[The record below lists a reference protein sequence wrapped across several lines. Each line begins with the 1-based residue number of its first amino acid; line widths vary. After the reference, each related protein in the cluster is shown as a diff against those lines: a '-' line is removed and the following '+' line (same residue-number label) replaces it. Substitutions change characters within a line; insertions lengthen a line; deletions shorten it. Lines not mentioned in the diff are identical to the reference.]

1 MRHPKQGRS
10 PRDLIGS
17 IALGLSLIW
26 LLALTGC
33 TTVNASSARRLSEQA
48 LGATSALAQGLDGV
62 RADLQTYVEGQA
74 LLAQLTGRPPLAPQE
89 LCSLQSVQ
97 ESLRLRLMA
106 LAKLQV
112 AYEQLRSIAAG
123 DTWAADAPIVNEY
136 LTDFDPSE
144 IPGDPPLATG
154 CPQGATNPANAAN
167 APPRRDLA
175 VAPEKVSP
183 PRGLGLS
190 QSKTLKLGSERIRAL
205 VERLLDVLER
215 ERPLIESVRRQLLE
229 SQKRIALALLSR
241 ELLGAG
247 PLLGPQLE
255 RLGVRWDDWAYLEHR
270 AKASKDQ
277 KDAVQA
283 ALIAL
288 LEQRAAYRLANQ
300 ATLYEQQL
308 KILRALGR
316 LHLRLEAGQ
325 PFGVRDLA
333 QLVAPVLRSASSAA
347 PTTTVPVRGP

>member
-1 MRHPKQGRS
+1 MRHPRQGRS
-10 PRDLIGS
+10 LRWLIGS
-17 IALGLSLIW
+17 VALGLSLLW

-48 LGATSALAQGLDGV
+48 LGATSVLSLGLDGV
-62 RADLQTYVEGQA
+62 RADLQTYVEGQV

-123 DTWAADAPIVNEY
+123 DSWAADAPILNEH

-154 CPQGATNPANAAN
+154 CPPSAASPS

-175 VAPEKVSP
+175 VVPEKVAP

-215 ERPLIESVRRQLLE
+215 ERPVIESVRKQQLD

-247 PLLGPQLE
+247 PLLAPQLE

-288 LEQRAAYRLANQ
+288 LEQRAAYRLATQ
-300 ATLYEQQL
+300 AALYDQQL
-308 KILRALGR
+308 KVLRALTR

>member
-1 MRHPKQGRS
+1 MRHPRQGRS
-10 PRDLIGS
+10 PRGLIGS
-17 IALGLSLIW
+17 VALGLSLLW

-33 TTVNASSARRLSEQA
+33 ATVNASSARRLSEQA

-97 ESLRLRLMA
+97 QSLRLRLMA

-112 AYEQLRSIAAG
+112 AYEQLRSIAAN
-123 DTWAADAPIVNEY
+123 DTWAADAPVINEY

-154 CPQGATNPANAAN
+154 CPPNAAN
-167 APPRRDLA
+167 EATAPPRRDLA

-190 QSKTLKLGSERIRAL
+190 QGKTLKLGSERIRAL
-205 VERLLDVLER
+205 VERLLEVLER
-215 ERPLIESVRRQLLE
+215 ERPVIESVRRQLLE

-241 ELLGAG
+241 ELLAAG

-288 LEQRAAYRLANQ
+288 LEQRAAYRLATQ
-300 ATLYEQQL
+300 AALYDQQL
-308 KILRALGR
+308 KVLRALGR

-333 QLVAPVLRSASSAA
+333 QLVAPVLRSANSAA